1 MGEQLSE
8 FRKLVLD
15 SEKIMFIG
23 TSGFCTLFAE
33 LSAYVMRKGG
43 NELGSILDTDLDNT
57 NKIITI

>member
-1 MGEQLSE
+1 
-8 FRKLVLD
+8 
-15 SEKIMFIG
+15 MFIG